1 MFLVISI
8 NGLFLVNDLIFQLE
22 FAVGDELGYI
32 AILETHYYNRLPSYK
47 NLRNITTCNIPHSLR

>member
-1 MFLVISI
+1 MFLIISI

-32 AILETHYYNRLPSYK
+32 AILETL
-47 NLRNITTCNIPHSLR
+47 LQQTTEL